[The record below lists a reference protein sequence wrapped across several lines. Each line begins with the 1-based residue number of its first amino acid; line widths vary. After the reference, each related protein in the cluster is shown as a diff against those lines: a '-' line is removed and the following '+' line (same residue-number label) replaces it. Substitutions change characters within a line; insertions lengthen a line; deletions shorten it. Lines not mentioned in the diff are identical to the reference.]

1 MAEQSFA
8 ELLKEEE
15 ESTKPIRTGEI
26 VTGQVIEVSKDEII
40 LSIAGNKSEGVITR
54 DEYSNDSNVDL
65 TTKVQIGEEMEPRSL
80 SLMTA

>member
-26 VTGQVIEVSKDEII
+26 VTGQVIEVNKDEII

-54 DEYSNDSNVDL
+54 DEYSNDNSVDL
-65 TTKVQIGEEMEPRSL
+65 TTKYRLVKKWKLRL
-80 SLMTA
+80 SS